1 MKAQLNRFAPSA
13 TNLIRTDHSKVLTAF
28 HRYKSNTAPETKRA
42 LVSLISTALEVHAQL
57 EEEIFYPVV
66 RGLDPT
72 LVEKNVPEHDR
83 MRQLIGSLRNME
95 PRNPNYD
102 RTFMDLMRAVIHHVA
117 DEETVLLP
125 QAEYM
130 LQHRLGELGAKMAKR
145 KMELMLPHAADLVSN
160 TLRARPASG
169 MLLGAAVVLA
179 ASALFGHSPRR
190 NVASRY

>member
-42 LVSLISTALEVHAQL
+42 LVALISTALEVHAQL
-57 EEEIFYPVV
+57 EEEIFYPAL
-66 RGLDPT
+66 RELDPT

-95 PRNPNYD
+95 PGNPNYD

-125 QAEYM
+125 QAEPCCSI
-130 LQHRLGELGAKMAKR
+130 GWA
-145 KMELMLPHAADLVSN
+145 SW
-160 TLRARPASG
+160 ARRWQ
-169 MLLGAAVVLA
+169 
-179 ASALFGHSPRR
+179 SARWS
-190 NVASRY
+190 

>member
-1 MKAQLNRFAPSA
+1 MYLHNLSAHQLLLLC
-13 TNLIRTDHSKVLTAF
+13 TLLI
-28 HRYKSNTAPETKRA
+28 
-42 LVSLISTALEVHAQL
+42 QL
-57 EEEIFYPVV
+57 E
-66 RGLDPT
+66 LHK
-72 LVEKNVPEHDR
+72 L
-83 MRQLIGSLRNME
+83 
-95 PRNPNYD
+95 
-102 RTFMDLMRAVIHHVA
+102 
-117 DEETVLLP
+117 
-125 QAEYM
+125 QAYWYLYKEYM